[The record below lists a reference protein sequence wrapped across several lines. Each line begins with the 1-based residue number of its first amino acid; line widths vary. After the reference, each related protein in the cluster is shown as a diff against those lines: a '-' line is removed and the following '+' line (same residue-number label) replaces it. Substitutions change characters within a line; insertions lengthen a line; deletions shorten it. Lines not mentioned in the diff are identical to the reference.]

1 MKLNIKALGLAL
13 GILAAV
19 AVFAA
24 TLISAWIG
32 QGNTVGLLKTLFIF
46 GYDRTILGAFVG
58 AIWGF
63 VYGFIDGALIAW
75 LYNMFAKETK

>member
-1 MKLNIKALGLAL
+1 MKLNIKALGLSL
-13 GILAAV
+13 GILSAIAIFCV
-19 AVFAA
+19 

-32 QGNTVGLLKTLFIF
+32 QGNTVSLLKTLFIF

-63 VYGFIDGALIAW
+63 VYGFVEGALIAW
-75 LYNMFAKETK
+75 VYNKFCKETK